1 MIIHPLFIEIAQVGI
16 LLFVAP
22 AFAGWVKMVK
32 CWFQG
37 RTAPSLFQP
46 YRDIRKLFAKD
57 VTLAENASWIFRF
70 TPYLVF
76 GVSVM
81 AGGIIPILSTDLPLS
96 ATADV
101 IALVALFAIA
111 RFFTALAGMDI
122 GTAFGGMGSSRE
134 MTIASL
140 AEPAMLMAVF
150 AVSLVSKSTS
160 LSQMA
165 FVISQGHSM
174 LRPSLV
180 FALMAFILIAL
191 AETGRVPVDNPATH
205 LELTMIHEAMILEY
219 SGRHL
224 ALIEWASMMKLFLF
238 TVLGIASFFPW
249 GIAQN
254 DDLLSVFL
262 SLSRPRC
269 SSWGSSGSGLVLIE
283 TGLAKMR
290 IFRITEF
297 LGSAFLFAT
306 TRDAVVFH
314 AGIEDDEN
322 RHGMSASSKVAIGCL
337 AA

>member
-1 MIIHPLFIEIAQVGI
+1 LNIHPLLIEIAQVAV
-16 LLFVAP
+16 LLFIAP
-22 AFAGWVKMVK
+22 LFTGWVKMLK

-37 RTAPSLFQP
+37 RTSPSIFQP
-46 YRDIRKLFAKD
+46 YRDIRKLLSKD

-76 GVSVM
+76 GISVM

-96 ATADV
+96 ASADV

-160 LSQMA
+160 LSQMTLI
-165 FVISQGHSM
+165 ISQGHSL

-224 ALIEWASMMKLFLF
+224 ALIEWAGMMKLFLF
-238 TVLGIASFFPW
+238 TALGIASFFPW
-249 GIAQN
+249 GIAQS
-254 DDLLSVFL
+254 DDLFPVLLSFPGLLFKLGIVGL
-262 SLSRPRC
+262 
-269 SSWGSSGSGLVLIE
+269 GLVLIE

-306 TRDAVVFH
+306 L
-314 AGIEDDEN
+314 
-322 RHGMSASSKVAIGCL
+322 GMLSYFML
-337 AA
+337 E

>member
-1 MIIHPLFIEIAQVGI
+1 MKKERMTIHPLIIEVLQVI
-16 LLFVAP
+16 VLLFVAP
-22 AFAGWVKMVK
+22 LFTGWVKMVK

-37 RTAPSLFQP
+37 RTSPSLFQP
-46 YRDIRKLFAKD
+46 YRDIRKLFSKD
-57 VTLAENASWIFRF
+57 VTLADSASWIFRF

-81 AGGIIPILSTDLPLS
+81 AGGIIPILSMDLPLS

-122 GTAFGGMGSSRE
+122 GTAFGGMGASRE

-165 FVISQGHSM
+165 FLISQCHSL

-180 FALMAFILIAL
+180 FALLAFILIAL

-238 TVLGIASFFPW
+238 TTLGIASFFPW

-254 DDLLSVFL
+254 DDLILVIGALPVLLFKL
-262 SLSRPRC
+262 
-269 SSWGSSGSGLVLIE
+269 GVVGVGLVMIE

-306 TRDAVVFH
+306 L
-314 AGIEDDEN
+314 
-322 RHGMSASSKVAIGCL
+322 GMLSYFML
-337 AA
+337 E

>member
-1 MIIHPLFIEIAQVGI
+1 LKIHPFFIEIMQIAV

-22 AFAGWVKMVK
+22 LFAGWVKMVK

-37 RTAPSLFQP
+37 RTSPSLFQP
-46 YRDIRKLFAKD
+46 YRDIMKLFSKD

-70 TPYLVF
+70 MPYLVF

-81 AGGIIPILSTDLPLS
+81 AGGIVPIISMDLPLS

-165 FVISQGHSM
+165 LVVSQGHSL

-180 FALMAFILIAL
+180 FALLAFILIAL

-224 ALIEWASMMKLFLF
+224 ALVEWAGMMKLFLF
-238 TVLGIASFFPW
+238 TALGIASFFPW
-249 GIAQN
+249 GIAPN
-254 DDLLSVFL
+254 DELTAVLAAIPFL
-262 SLSRPRC
+262 MIKL
-269 SSWGSSGSGLVLIE
+269 GIVGVGLVLIE

-306 TRDAVVFH
+306 L
-314 AGIEDDEN
+314 
-322 RHGMSASSKVAIGCL
+322 GMLSYFML
-337 AA
+337 E